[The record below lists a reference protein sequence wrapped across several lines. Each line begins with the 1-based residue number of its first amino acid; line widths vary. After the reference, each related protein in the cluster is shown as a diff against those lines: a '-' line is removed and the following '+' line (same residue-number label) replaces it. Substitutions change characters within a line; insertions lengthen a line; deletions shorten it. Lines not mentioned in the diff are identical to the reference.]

1 MPSSIARTHASAD
14 ARSCAGADLAK
25 GRTKLSIYMDY
36 NGSAPLHPAA
46 RAAMVPFLDIG
57 QGNPSAGHWASDP
70 AREAIEAARADVAGL
85 IGAAP
90 AEIVFTSGGTE
101 ANATAIMGA
110 FEGARAS
117 GGHVIT
123 SAIEHDA
130 VLRPIRHLRKRGVA
144 VTVVPV
150 DEFGIVNPDDVRKA
164 IRSDTRLISVMAAN
178 NETGSLQPVA
188 DVAAIARAHGV
199 PMHTD
204 AAQAVGKT
212 VAEVASLGVDFL
224 SLAGHKFGGP
234 KGIGALYVRHGM
246 RFSPLIMGGRQEYG
260 RRAGTES
267 ALLAAGIGAA
277 ARAAVNCDHGKVRTL
292 RDEFWASLQARFGT
306 QIVLNGHLEHSVPN
320 TLNVSF
326 PGRVGAEILAAMP
339 HVAATTGS
347 ACHAG
352 CIDMS
357 HVLIAMGKSVD
368 VGLGTIRFSL
378 GAGNTTDEIEAVVA
392 ELGRVLG

>member
-1 MPSSIARTHASAD
+1 
-14 ARSCAGADLAK
+14 
-25 GRTKLSIYMDY
+25 MDY

-70 AREAIEAARADVAGL
+70 AREAIEDARADVAGL

-246 RFSPLIMGGRQEYG
+246 RFSPLILGGRQEYG

-267 ALLAAGIGAA
+267 ALLAAGLGAA

-292 RDEFWASLQARFGT
+292 RDEFWASLQARFRS